1 GGINF
6 PLGNMFNYSGP
17 MLWSF
22 NFTHDANRSR
32 DEIKTAVDAVIEDL
46 RTKPVSMA
54 ELERARTKMRSS
66 LYSTV
71 DGTGRIGLIDLLA
84 VYALFDNDPTLVNR
98 IDDGFAKVTPELIQ
112 KTAQEY
118 LRPTNR
124 SIYVIDPGAAQ
135 PAAAA

>member
-1 GGINF
+1 
-6 PLGNMFNYSGP
+6 

-32 DEIKTAVDAVIEDL
+32 DEIKAAVDAVIEDL
-46 RTKPVSMA
+46 RTRKVTPE
-54 ELERARTKMRSS
+54 ELARARTKMRSS
-66 LYSTV
+66 LYSTI

-84 VYALFDNDPTLVNR
+84 VYALFDNDPNKVNTLE
-98 IDDGFAKVTPELIQ
+98 DGFAKVTPELIQ

-135 PAAAA
+135 PAAPAAQQGGK